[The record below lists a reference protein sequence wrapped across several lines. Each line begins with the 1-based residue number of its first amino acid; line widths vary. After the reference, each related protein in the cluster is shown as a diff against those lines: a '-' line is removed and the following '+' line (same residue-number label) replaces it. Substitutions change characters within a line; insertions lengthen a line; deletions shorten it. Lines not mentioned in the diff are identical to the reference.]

1 MSDMTEIKH
10 STAHTHTHIYV
21 EFSATNLNLSYKNL
35 KPSRKERTGTLG
47 TGVDFCKMSLDM
59 EKIL

>member
-1 MSDMTEIKH
+1 
-10 STAHTHTHIYV
+10 
-21 EFSATNLNLSYKNL
+21 LNLSYKNL

-59 EKIL
+59 EKNIVIMLGLLLFHLQRHFSVSAPVADSQ